1 LQKNKKGFPIIL
13 FEKTTKSQFKTFC
26 EKNKPKTMEDAIN
39 FFSVFGG
46 LDIEVDT
53 TKPLKDEIKKH
64 ILNNYAHLKSDINAL
79 TGGYGVSHAILTG
92 IALGDRRTNTSFKK
106 AHVSFEEGMKNIEDL
121 CDRGVIE
128 IESSLHY
135 LADKRGDDKVAKRLL
150 FTTPFTRFWF
160 AFVSPI
166 YKGISEKNYKEFDQR
181 FDNRIEEF
189 TDFVF
194 EELAMEY
201 IKEYYKENGIKS
213 IGKYWDNSI
222 EIDIVAKTNDGKV
235 LVADCIN
242 SKNKVKKASLT
253 TLQSNSKK
261 AGFKADITILFAK
274 DKFST
279 EVKNLKSDSI
289 KLFNSKSLKLL
300 ID

>member
-1 LQKNKKGFPIIL
+1 
-13 FEKTTKSQFKTFC
+13 
-26 EKNKPKTMEDAIN
+26 MEEAIN

-64 ILNNYAHLKSDINAL
+64 ILNNYTHLKSEINSL

-150 FTTPFTRFWF
+150 FTTAFTRFWF

-181 FDNRIEEF
+181 FDNRMECR
-189 TDFVF
+189 
-194 EELAMEY
+194 ELF
-201 IKEYYKENGIKS
+201 GIL
-213 IGKYWDNSI
+213 GM
-222 EIDIVAKTNDGKV
+222 
-235 LVADCIN
+235 
-242 SKNKVKKASLT
+242 
-253 TLQSNSKK
+253 
-261 AGFKADITILFAK
+261 
-274 DKFST
+274 
-279 EVKNLKSDSI
+279 
-289 KLFNSKSLKLL
+289 
-300 ID
+300 